1 MEIFESVVWVASG
14 FGPTILLLE
23 VYERM
28 ARRKVIGK
36 KRVEPVISI
45 SRYPYRD
52 MICP

>member
-28 ARRKVIGK
+28 ARRKVISK
-36 KRVEPVISI
+36 KRVEPVIPLAAI
-45 SRYPYRD
+45 KVET
-52 MICP
+52 